1 MMLVDRSPPVG
12 LIGRMEEGR
21 RDQDAAESPTR
32 QARRQERRDP
42 KAFGDPCRADR
53 KSKRDRRRNEPVG
66 VNFHGGNAG
75 SASFKAVPIDPRP
88 SETTPFSTPASTHG
102 ASTTS

>member
-1 MMLVDRSPPVG
+1 
-12 LIGRMEEGR
+12 
-21 RDQDAAESPTR
+21 
-32 QARRQERRDP
+32 
-42 KAFGDPCRADR
+42 
-53 KSKRDRRRNEPVG
+53 